1 MKIAIIGG
9 GITGLT
15 TGLALHKLGVES
27 AVYEQTPSL
36 SEIGAG
42 VWLQPNA
49 MKVYDWLGLKD
60 KITEEGAELTKV
72 EVTYPDLRPIK
83 MMKKGVVADEHGNQT
98 VAVHRG
104 RLQAILYQRFS
115 EVGEVA
121 LGKKYQGHTN
131 TGDTIC
137 VSLGSKSV
145 DVDILL
151 GADGIHSKVRDQL
164 VPEAVLRDA
173 GQICWR
179 GTTHFKLPDTLKN
192 TGKEMWGKGIRFG
205 FSSIGENQVY
215 WFAVANSD
223 AYSTQLDKDALATV
237 FKDFNPLVA
246 TLITNT
252 EYMHTAIIKDLKRL
266 PTWHAERACL
276 LGDAAHATTPN
287 MGQGACQGIE
297 DAYYISNLLQRSAS
311 AKEVFQ
317 AFESARR
324 KKVDYVVNNSWTFG
338 KMAHNRLGQ
347 ALLRTIMKIT
357 PENVLDKQMDK
368 LYQISAF

>member
-15 TGLALHKLGVES
+15 TGLALHKLGFES
-27 AVYEQTPSL
+27 TVYERASKL

-49 MKVYDWLGLKD
+49 IKVYDWLGLKD
-60 KITEEGAELTKV
+60 QIIEAGAKLTKV
-72 EVTYPDLRPIK
+72 EVTHPDLRPIK
-83 MMKKGVVADEHGNQT
+83 IMKKDVVADEHGNQT
-98 VAVHRG
+98 VAIHRG
-104 RLQAILYQRFS
+104 KLQSILYERFS
-115 EVGEVA
+115 RVGEVA
-121 LGKKYQGHTN
+121 LGKEYQGHTAIE
-131 TGDTIC
+131 DKVC
-137 VSLGSKSV
+137 VSFGSERV
-145 DVDILL
+145 ETNILL
-151 GADGIHSKVRDQL
+151 GADGINSRVRNQI
-164 VPEAVLRDA
+164 VPEAILRDS

-179 GTTHFKLPDTLKN
+179 GITNFKLPDTLQN
-192 TGKEMWGKGIRFG
+192 AGKEMWGKKIRFG

-223 AYSTQLDKDALATV
+223 SYSNELDKDKLATI
-237 FKDFNPLVA
+237 FKGFNPLV
-246 TLITNT
+246 TRLIANT
-252 EYMHTAIIKDLKRL
+252 AHMHTAIIKDLKRL
-266 PTWHAERACL
+266 PKWHEERACL

-297 DAYYISNLLQRSAS
+297 DAYYISNFLQRGAS
-311 AKEVFQ
+311 VKEAFQ

-324 KKVDYVVNNSWTFG
+324 RKVDYVVNNSWTFG

-347 ALLRTIMKIT
+347 ALLRTIIKIT

-368 LYQISAF
+368 LYQIRAF